1 MHSQPWRRH
10 RALRHVAAMAC
21 LATASALVV
30 AACSSS
36 GTSSNANSTGGTK
49 IAGGTATWALQPSS
63 VPNYIFSFTSG
74 TYSSTVNIEEFQ
86 YLMYR
91 PLYWFGNG
99 RARR

>member
-1 MHSQPWRRH
+1 VGP
-10 RALRHVAAMAC
+10 AA
-21 LATASALVV
+21 VV
-30 AACSSS
+30 GAQLH
-36 GTSSNANSTGGTK
+36 
-49 IAGGTATWALQPSS
+49 IP
-63 VPNYIFSFTSG
+63 VTSG